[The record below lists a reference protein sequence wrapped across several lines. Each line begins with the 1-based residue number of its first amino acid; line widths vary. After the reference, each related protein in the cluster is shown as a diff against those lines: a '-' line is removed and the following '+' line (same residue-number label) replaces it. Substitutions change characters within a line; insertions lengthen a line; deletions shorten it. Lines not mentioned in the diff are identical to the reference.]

1 MSEINGIHI
10 SFDIVD
16 EFTPRVPRQR
26 CPGED
31 ETVPRICVAEDI
43 LNAVNAVPQAGLVME
58 NMKNL
63 GLPVIIHAYYL
74 TGEGMGKEEVQNY
87 VPDAKLTGEF
97 WLTEKPREVRRV
109 DYEIVDFT
117 TETVKDPFGHDLT
130 AVVIISFNKCE
141 YQDNVENF
149 LHSMN
154 GCGDVSKERME
165 RARKIFREYSFRTVI
180 SNIGDLITKNG
191 DAITKK

>member
-1 MSEINGIHI
+1 
-10 SFDIVD
+10 
-16 EFTPRVPRQR
+16 
-26 CPGED
+26 
-31 ETVPRICVAEDI
+31 
-43 LNAVNAVPQAGLVME
+43 
-58 NMKNL
+58 
-63 GLPVIIHAYYL
+63 
-74 TGEGMGKEEVQNY
+74 MGKEEVQNY
-87 VPDAKLTGEF
+87 VPDAKLTGEL

-117 TETVKDPFGHDLT
+117 AKTIKDPFGHDLT
-130 AVVIISFNKCE
+130 AVVINSFNECE

-154 GCGDVSKERME
+154 GFGNVSKERME
-165 RARKIFREYSFRTVI
+165 RTRKIFKENSFRTVI

>member
-16 EFTPRVPRQR
+16 EFTPRVPLQR

-31 ETVPRICVAEDI
+31 ETIPRICVAEEI

-74 TGEGMGKEEVQNY
+74 TGEGMGQEEVQNY
-87 VPDAKLTGEF
+87 VPDAKLTGEL
-97 WLTEKPREVRRV
+97 WLTEKPQEVRRV
-109 DYEIVDFT
+109 DYEIVDFAT
-117 TETVKDPFGHDLT
+117 KTIKDPFGHDLT
-130 AVVIISFNKCE
+130 AVVINSFNECE

-154 GCGDVSKERME
+154 GFGNVSKERME
-165 RARKIFREYSFRTVI
+165 RTRKIFKENSFRTVI

>member
-58 NMKNL
+58 K
-63 GLPVIIHAYYL
+63 Y
-74 TGEGMGKEEVQNY
+74 
-87 VPDAKLTGEF
+87 
-97 WLTEKPREVRRV
+97 EK
-109 DYEIVDFT
+109 
-117 TETVKDPFGHDLT
+117 
-130 AVVIISFNKCE
+130 IS
-141 YQDNVENF
+141 VF
-149 LHSMN
+149 LS
-154 GCGDVSKERME
+154 
-165 RARKIFREYSFRTVI
+165 
-180 SNIGDLITKNG
+180 
-191 DAITKK
+191 

>member
-1 MSEINGIHI
+1 MSEINGIHV

-16 EFTPRVPRQR
+16 EFIPRVPRQR

-31 ETVPRICVAEDI
+31 GTIPRICVTEDI

-74 TGEGMGKEEVQNY
+74 TGKGMEKEEVQKY
-87 VPDAKLTGEF
+87 VPDAKMTGEF
-97 WLTEKPREVRRV
+97 WLTEKPESVRRV

-130 AVVIISFNKCE
+130 AVVTISFSECE

-149 LHSMN
+149 LHSFE
-154 GCGDVSKERME
+154 DASKDRME
-165 RARKIFREYSFRTVI
+165 RSRRIFEENSFRTVM
-180 SNIGDLITKNG
+180 SNIGD
-191 DAITKK
+191 AIKEN

>member
-1 MSEINGIHI
+1 MPEINGIHI

-58 NMKNL
+58 NMKSL
-63 GLPVIIHAYYL
+63 GLPVVIHAYYL
-74 TGEGMGKEEVQNY
+74 TGEGMGKEKVQNY

-97 WLTEKPREVRRV
+97 WLTEKPR
-109 DYEIVDFT
+109 
-117 TETVKDPFGHDLT
+117 GST
-130 AVVIISFNKCE
+130 ACGLRDCGF
-141 YQDNVENF
+141 Y
-149 LHSMN
+149 N
-154 GCGDVSKERME
+154 G
-165 RARKIFREYSFRTVI
+165 
-180 SNIGDLITKNG
+180 NG
-191 DAITKK
+191 

>member
-1 MSEINGIHI
+1 MSHINGIHV

-16 EFTPRVPRQR
+16 EFIPRVPRQR

-31 ETVPRICVAEDI
+31 KTIPRICVAEDI

-58 NMKNL
+58 NMKSL
-63 GLPVIIHAYYL
+63 GLPVVIHAYYL
-74 TGEGMGKEEVQNY
+74 TGEGMGKEDVQKY

-97 WLTEKPREVRRV
+97 WLTEKPESIRRV

-117 TETVKDPFGHDLT
+117 TETVRDPFGHDLT
-130 AVVIISFNKCE
+130 IVVIISFNKCE

-149 LHSMN
+149 LRSFEN
-154 GCGDVSKERME
+154 ASEERME
-165 RARKIFREYSFRTVI
+165 RARKIFRENSFRTVM
-180 SNIGDLITKNG
+180 SNIGD
-191 DAITKK
+191 AIKEK

>member
-1 MSEINGIHI
+1 MSHMKGIHV

-16 EFTPRVPRQR
+16 EFIPRVPRQR

-58 NMKNL
+58 NMRSL
-63 GLPVIIHAYYL
+63 GLPVVIHAYYL

-97 WLTEKPREVRRV
+97 WLTENPGKYGVW
-109 DYEIVDFT
+109 T
-117 TETVKDPFGHDLT
+117 TRLW
-130 AVVIISFNKCE
+130 IL
-141 YQDNVENF
+141 Q
-149 LHSMN
+149 
-154 GCGDVSKERME
+154 
-165 RARKIFREYSFRTVI
+165 RKRLRIRLDTTLR
-180 SNIGDLITKNG
+180 LL
-191 DAITKK
+191 